1 MSVSSCRGLR
11 AALLLFPLLSPAAAM
26 AQALPAAAPAAILP
40 DLVVT
45 GSREAEPRAETPG
58 AISSLT
64 AQTINEVRPA
74 HPAELLNRLPG
85 VTVQQTNGE
94 GSIVGIRNPIGTAPL
109 YLYLQD
115 NVPVQAAGFFNHNA
129 LYLMNLPQAGGVE
142 VTRGPGTA
150 LQGNDAIG
158 GVINVLTPAPTAGPF
173 AQAGIEYG
181 SYNWV
186 RATGSASNTIGA
198 FGLRGDVNLTHTDG
212 WRSRTAYDRQAVN
225 LRSDIEIAGDSI
237 LRTTLSLNNIDQQ
250 MGANSYVN
258 GGDYINN
265 PRQNNTPFAY
275 RRVQA
280 LFASMAWERRF
291 DNGLLTITPFV
302 RSNRMDLLPSY
313 QLNNDPVRFTTQYNS
328 IGALVRYRHDLDFW
342 RTRVIAGV
350 DLDLSPGS
358 YSEDRLNVSRTSSVP
373 PLNYAFTVGRRLY
386 DFDVTYKQVSPY
398 VQVQTSPIQR
408 LRLVAGLRFD
418 AMGFDYHNNLAS
430 GAFASGLA
438 GASATFFR
446 PGSTNRSYQHMS
458 PSLGGTFEFAP
469 DLAGFL
475 SYKQSFRTPEAS
487 QLFRQ
492 GSNLDTVHLRPI
504 TANTIEGGF
513 RSIYPGRFTW
523 EAVAYHTTKHNDIL
537 GFTANGTLPTQTNN
551 GVTRHIGLEAAASV
565 EVTREVRLS
574 GAVGYANHTYVQ
586 WMSNATTNLAGK
598 TMAAAPHVTANA
610 VLAYAPGWLPGTLT
624 SIEWQKV
631 GSYWLND
638 ANTQQYNGHN
648 LVNLRAE
655 YEVLPGVKL
664 HGRVMNALNT
674 RWATNASLSGTTPQ
688 YAPGMPLN
696 LYGGV
701 VVTF

>member
-1 MSVSSCRGLR
+1 MPTTHCRGLR
-11 AALLLFPLLSPAAAM
+11 AALLLFPWITPGAAM
-26 AQALPAAAPAAILP
+26 AQAAAPTITLP

-45 GSREAEPRAETPG
+45 GTREAEPRAETPS
-58 AISSLT
+58 AISAISRE
-64 AQTINEVRPA
+64 TIREVRPA
-74 HPAELLNRLPG
+74 HPSELLNRLPG

-94 GSIVGIRNPIGTAPL
+94 GSIVGIRNPIGTSPL

-129 LYLMNLPQAGGVE
+129 LYLMNIPQAGGIE
-142 VTRGPGTA
+142 VIRGPGTA

-158 GVINVLTPAPTAGPF
+158 GVINGLTPPPTTTPF
-173 AQAGIEYG
+173 LQTGIEYG
-181 SYNWV
+181 SNNWV
-186 RATGSASNTIGA
+186 RATGSASNTVGA
-198 FGLRGDVNLTHTDG
+198 YGLRGDVNLTHTDG
-212 WRSRTAYDRQAVN
+212 WRSRTAYDRQAIN
-225 LRSDIEIAGDSI
+225 LRSDIELAGDSV

-258 GGDYINN
+258 GRDYINN

-280 LFASMAWERRF
+280 LFGSMAWERSF
-291 DNGLLTITPFV
+291 EHGMLTITPYL

-313 QLNNDPVRFTTQYNS
+313 QLNNDPVKFTQAYNS

-342 RTRVIAGV
+342 RTRLIGGV

-358 YSEDRLNVSRTSSVP
+358 YVEDRLNVQRTTSVP
-373 PLNYAFTVGRRLY
+373 PLNFAYTNGRRLY
-386 DFDVTYKQVSPY
+386 DFDVTYRQVSPY
-398 VQVQTSPIQR
+398 VQVQTSPVER
-408 LRLVAGLRFD
+408 LRLVAGVRFD
-418 AMGFDYHNNLAS
+418 AIGFDYHNNLAS

-438 GASATFFR
+438 GSSATFFR
-446 PGSTNRSYQHMS
+446 PGSTTRSYQHVS
-458 PSLGGTFEFAP
+458 PSFGGTYAFAP

-492 GSNLDTVHLRPI
+492 GSNLNTVNLRPI

-513 RSIYPGRFTW
+513 RSVYPGPFTW

-537 GFTANGTLPTQTNN
+537 GFTANNTLPTQTNN
-551 GVTRHIGLEAAASV
+551 GVTRHVGLEAAAAV
-565 EVTREVRLS
+565 EITREVRLS
-574 GAVGYANHTYVQ
+574 GAVGYANHSYVQ
-586 WMSNATTNLAGK
+586 WVNSASQNLSGK
-598 TMAAAPHVTANA
+598 TMAAAPQVTASA
-610 VLAYAPGWLPGTLT
+610 VLAYAPGWLRGATG
-624 SIEWQKV
+624 SIEWQKL

-655 YEVLPGVKL
+655 YEVVRGVSVY
-664 HGRVMNALNT
+664 GRVMNALNT
-674 RWATNASLSGTTPQ
+674 RWATSASLSGTTPQ

-696 LYGGV
+696 VYAGV
-701 VVTF
+701 SVTF

>member
-1 MSVSSCRGLR
+1 MFRIPMRGRR
-11 AALLLFPLLSPAAAM
+11 AALLLFPLLAPTLALAQPAAP
-26 AQALPAAAPAAILP
+26 QVALPET
-40 DLVVT
+40 VVT
-45 GSREAEPRAETPG
+45 GTREAEPRAETPS
-58 AISSLT
+58 AIS
-64 AQTINEVRPA
+64 AIRPETIREVRPA
-74 HPAELLNRLPG
+74 HPSELLNRLPG

-94 GSIVGIRNPIGTAPL
+94 GSLVGIRNPIGTSPL

-129 LYLMNLPQAGGVE
+129 LYLMNLPQAGGIE
-142 VTRGPGTA
+142 VIRGPGTA

-158 GVINVLTPAPTAGPF
+158 GVINVLTPAPTAERF
-173 AQAGIEYG
+173 VQTGIEYG

-186 RATGSASNTIGA
+186 RATGSASQTFGD

-212 WRSRTAYDRQAVN
+212 WRSRTAYDRQAIN
-225 LRSDIEIAGDSI
+225 LRSDIQLAGDSV

-258 GGDYINN
+258 GRDYVNN

-280 LFASMAWERRF
+280 LFGSMAWERSF
-291 DNGLLTITPFV
+291 ESGLLTITPFV

-313 QLNNDPVRFTTQYNS
+313 QLNNDPVRFTQQYNS

-342 RTRVIAGV
+342 RTRLITGV
-350 DLDLSPGS
+350 DMDLSPGS
-358 YSEDRLNVSRTSSVP
+358 YVEDRLNVQRTNGVP
-373 PLNYAFTVGRRLY
+373 PLNFAFTNGKRLY
-386 DFDVTYKQVSPY
+386 DFDVTYRQMSPY
-398 VQVQTSPIQR
+398 VQAQTSPVER
-408 LRLVAGLRFD
+408 LRLVAGVRFD
-418 AMGFDYHNNLAS
+418 AMAFDYHNNLAS
-430 GAFASGLA
+430 GAFASGLS
-438 GASATFFR
+438 GSSATFFR
-446 PGSTNRSYQHMS
+446 PGSMTRTYHHLS

-492 GSNLDTVHLRPI
+492 GANLNTVNLRPI

-513 RSIYPGRFTW
+513 RSIYPGPFTW
-523 EAVAYHTTKHNDIL
+523 EFVAYHTTKHNDIL
-537 GFTANGTLPTQTNN
+537 GFTANNTLPTQTNT
-551 GVTRHIGLEAAASV
+551 GVTRHIGLEAAAGV
-565 EVTREVRLS
+565 EITSEVRLS

-586 WMSNATTNLAGK
+586 WVNSASQNLSGK
-598 TMAAAPHVTANA
+598 TMASAPQVTASA
-610 VLAYAPGWLPGTLT
+610 VLAYAPGWLPGATG

-638 ANTQQYNGHN
+638 ANTQQYGGHN

-655 YEVLPGVKL
+655 YEVMRGVSVY
-664 HGRVMNALNT
+664 GRVMNALNT

-701 VVTF
+701 SVTF

>member
-1 MSVSSCRGLR
+1 MFRIPMRGRR
-11 AALLLFPLLSPAAAM
+11 AALLLFPLLAPTLALAQPAAP
-26 AQALPAAAPAAILP
+26 QVALPET
-40 DLVVT
+40 VVT
-45 GSREAEPRAETPG
+45 GTREAEPRAETPS
-58 AISSLT
+58 AIS
-64 AQTINEVRPA
+64 AIRPETIREVRPA
-74 HPAELLNRLPG
+74 HPSELLNRLPG

-94 GSIVGIRNPIGTAPL
+94 GSLVGIRNPIGTSPL

-129 LYLMNLPQAGGVE
+129 LYLMNLPQAGGIE

-158 GVINVLTPAPTAGPF
+158 GVINVLTPAPTTGPY
-173 AQAGIEYG
+173 AMAEVEYG
-181 SYNWV
+181 SHNWV
-186 RATGSASNTIGA
+186 RALASASNTYGA
-198 FGLRGDVNLTHTDG
+198 FGLRGDVNITHTDG

-225 LRSDIEIAGDSI
+225 LRSDIELAGDSI

-258 GGDYINN
+258 GQDFIRN

-275 RRVQA
+275 RKVEA
-280 LFASMAWERRF
+280 LFATMSWERSF
-291 DNGLLTITPFV
+291 EHGLLTITPFI

-313 QLNNDPVRFTTQYNS
+313 QLNNDPVRFVQQYNS
-328 IGALVRYRHDLDFW
+328 VGALLRYRHDLDFW
-342 RTRVIAGV
+342 RTRLIAGV

-358 YSEDRLNVSRTSSVP
+358 YVEDRLNVSRTSSVP
-373 PLNYAFTVGRRLY
+373 PLNYAYTNGRRLY

-398 VQVQTSPIQR
+398 LQVQTSPVER

-418 AMGFDYHNNLAS
+418 AMSFDYHNNLGS
-430 GAFASGLA
+430 GSFASGLT
-438 GASATFFR
+438 GNSATFFR
-446 PGSTNRSYQHMS
+446 PGNTTRNYQHAS
-458 PSLGGTFEFAP
+458 PSLGGTWEFAP

-492 GSNLDTVHLRPI
+492 GANLDTVHLRAI

-513 RSIYPGRFTW
+513 RSIYPGPFTW

-551 GVTRHIGLEAAASV
+551 GVTRHIGLEAAAAYALTSQL
-565 EVTREVRLS
+565 RLS
-574 GAVGYANHTYVQ
+574 GAVGYANHTYVTWVNSSSQ
-586 WMSNATTNLAGK
+586 NLSGK
-598 TMAAAPHVTANA
+598 TMAAAPHVTASA
-610 VLAYAPGWLPGTLT
+610 VLSYSPAWLPNTT
-624 SIEWQKV
+624 ASIEWQKV

-638 ANTQQYNGHN
+638 GNTAQYNGHD
-648 LVNLRAE
+648 LVNIRAE
-655 YEVLPGVKL
+655 TQIMPGVRVF
-664 HGRVMNALNT
+664 GRIMNALNT

-696 LYGGV
+696 LYGGISV
-701 VVTF
+701 SF